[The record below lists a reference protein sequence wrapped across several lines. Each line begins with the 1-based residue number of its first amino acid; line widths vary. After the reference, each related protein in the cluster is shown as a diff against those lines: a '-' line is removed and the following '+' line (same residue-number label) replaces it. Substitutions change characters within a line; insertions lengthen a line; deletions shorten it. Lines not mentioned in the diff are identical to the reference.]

1 MQIKDIIEKS
11 NARKYA
17 ENLMNNMYNEGLNL
31 IKKINWINND
41 KKNLLIEF
49 VEFLKNRNK

>member
-1 MQIKDIIEKS
+1 MKD
-11 NARKYA
+11 
-17 ENLMNNMYNEGLNL
+17 MYNEGLNL
-31 IKKINWINND
+31 IKELKWINND